1 MTEKPF
7 LTVVMPVHDGRDW
20 IGPTLNSLAAE
31 PLDGVE
37 IFVIDSSPTLET
49 AEIVD
54 GHARHPKLQLLRR
67 PDLRSWQ
74 SKTNLGVELAT
85 AGHVCTLH
93 QDDLWRPG
101 RVQAVKEWIAAAP
114 NAALHLAPSLLVDRN
129 GDPLG
134 RWTCPLPVEEPLDR
148 GFMLERLL
156 VQNFVSI
163 PAPVFSREAWLR
175 VGGLDEL
182 LWYTADWDVWIKL
195 ASTGPV
201 IYHDQVTTAFRV
213 HGSSLTVT
221 GSRNVDEFRS
231 QMELVLDRHLSGLPE
246 PIRRSVGPRAK
257 ASININ
263 VSLAT
268 AAGGGIKS
276 LFGAFIN
283 LVALGPAG
291 MVSYLRDSR
300 LKERVV
306 SRLRAKAA
314 GAF

>member
-1 MTEKPF
+1 
-7 LTVVMPVHDGRDW
+7 
-20 IGPTLNSLAAE
+20 
-31 PLDGVE
+31 
-37 IFVIDSSPTLET
+37 
-49 AEIVD
+49 
-54 GHARHPKLQLLRR
+54 
-67 PDLRSWQ
+67 
-74 SKTNLGVELAT
+74 
-85 AGHVCTLH
+85 
-93 QDDLWRPG
+93 
-101 RVQAVKEWIAAAP
+101 
-114 NAALHLAPSLLVDRN
+114 
-129 GDPLG
+129 
-134 RWTCPLPVEEPLDR
+134 
-148 GFMLERLL
+148 
-156 VQNFVSI
+156 
-163 PAPVFSREAWLR
+163 VFSREAWLR

>member
-1 MTEKPF
+1 
-7 LTVVMPVHDGRDW
+7 
-20 IGPTLNSLAAE
+20 
-31 PLDGVE
+31 
-37 IFVIDSSPTLET
+37 
-49 AEIVD
+49 
-54 GHARHPKLQLLRR
+54 
-67 PDLRSWQ
+67 
-74 SKTNLGVELAT
+74 
-85 AGHVCTLH
+85 
-93 QDDLWRPG
+93 
-101 RVQAVKEWIAAAP
+101 
-114 NAALHLAPSLLVDRN
+114 
-129 GDPLG
+129 
-134 RWTCPLPVEEPLDR
+134 
-148 GFMLERLL
+148 MLERLL

-263 VSLAT
+263 VSLA
-268 AAGGGIKS
+268 
-276 LFGAFIN
+276 
-283 LVALGPAG
+283 LGPAG